1 MIVREP
7 HMPHH
12 FQTIVHPTDFSDSSI
27 EAFVHALRI
36 TLAIRGKL
44 YLVHVAES
52 KDPHEDDG
60 FPHIRHAL
68 EQWRLLDGN
77 ATPAEVG
84 SKLGIKVVK
93 VGLQPQNPLRGLL
106 QFLQDRPSDLIVLAT
121 HGRDG
126 IAHWFHG
133 SIAEKL
139 SETARVPTLFLPPTA
154 SGFVEQRNG
163 EIHLSRVLVP
173 VDHSPPASQAF
184 DTIQNFIGLMNPQPA
199 AIELMH
205 VGETAPSIR
214 QANDGTAMPV
224 VRRAGDVVNT
234 ILKTAEE
241 WNADLIAMP
250 TAGPHGF
257 LDAIRGSTTERVV
270 RHATCPV
277 LSVPVS

>member
-1 MIVREP
+1 MA
-7 HMPHH
+7 
-12 FQTIVHPTDFSDSSI
+12 HPLLMSN
-27 EAFVHALRI
+27 
-36 TLAIRGKL
+36 LAN
-44 YLVHVAES
+44 Y
-52 KDPHEDDG
+52 
-60 FPHIRHAL
+60 
-68 EQWRLLDGN
+68 
-77 ATPAEVG
+77 
-84 SKLGIKVVK
+84 VK
-93 VGLQPQNPLRGLL
+93 
-106 QFLQDRPSDLIVLAT
+106 DRPSDLIVLAT

-126 IAHWFHG
+126 IAHWLHG
-133 SIAEKL
+133 SIADIP
-139 SETARVPTLFLPPTA
+139 SETARVPTLFLPLTA

-214 QANDGTAMPV
+214 RANDGTAMPV

-257 LDAIRGSTTERVV
+257 LDAIGGSTTERVA
-270 RHATCPV
+270 RHAPCPV